1 MKFFET
7 SKYHSF
13 KKSTYIT
20 LRWIGIIGQ
29 LIAVNFVYLFL
40 NSSFEFIT
48 SNLVIFLGILS
59 NLYLIFIYKKTQLS
73 DRSAFIFLLIDILQL
88 GVLLYLSGGITN
100 PFVIFILIP
109 SVFSSSNLSLRTNTL
124 LVILTIIIIV
134 FLTFNYQDL
143 PINLNSDFHNNHY
156 FYYSIPVSLIIALV
170 FLNYFA
176 MTFGTQSRLRKEAL
190 GKMEEVMAKEH
201 ELLSLGGQAA
211 AAAHSLGTPL
221 STITII
227 SHDLMKQFKG
237 QKDIEKDIELLIPI
251 RDNITVFSIGDE
263 HKIIEK
269 DNFTE
274 IIWKNNSF
282 LDLFKQSS
290 LQDYSKGVIDSSNNL
305 FIRFL
310 SWIRV
315 NFFYPDARLSNLNKI
330 ESFLIDY
337 IERKDINLMI
347 TTSPPHSIQLLG
359 KRIKNVINLKG
370 KIIQIK
376 NIQKNQYVGYNRTYK
391 TKTKI
396 KVAIIG
402 LGYEDGIPRSLSNKG
417 YVYFKK
423 NRFKIIGRISMDTFT
438 VDISKSSHDLNIG
451 MYLDI
456 INDQHKID
464 KFAKLCKT
472 IPNEIMTSI
481 GKRVYRKYE

>member
-40 NSSFEFIT
+40 NSSFDFIT

-88 GVLLYLSGGITN
+88 GILLYLSGGITN

-109 SVFSSSNLSLRTNTL
+109 SVFSSSNLSIRTNTS
-124 LVILTIIIIV
+124 LVVLTMIIIL

-227 SHDLMKQFKG
+227 AHDLMKQFKG
-237 QKDIEKDIELLIPI
+237 QKDLEKDIELLNSQVERCNEILKRLTLNP
-251 RDNITVFSIGDE
+251 VEEDE
-263 HKIIEK
+263 
-269 DNFTE
+269 F
-274 IIWKNNSF
+274 
-282 LDLFKQSS
+282 
-290 LQDYSKGVIDSSNNL
+290 ID
-305 FIRFL
+305 
-310 SWIRV
+310 
-315 NFFYPDARLSNLNKI
+315 
-330 ESFLIDY
+330 
-337 IERKDINLMI
+337 KDINIRDYLHEI
-347 TTSPPHSIQLLG
+347 ISSFKEISKKEFVFNFDQDSNPKKISKSIEIVYGLRNFIG
-359 KRIKNVINLKG
+359 NANKFAKNSIFINLKSDSEFTELTVEDDG
-370 KIIQIK
+370 NGYPRDIISKIGEPYLK
-376 NIQKNQYVGYNRTYK
+376 SNYSKDK
-391 TKTKI
+391 SKE
-396 KVAIIG
+396 G
-402 LGYEDGIPRSLSNKG
+402 LGLGL
-417 YVYFKK
+417 F
-423 NRFKIIGRISMDTFT
+423 
-438 VDISKSSHDLNIG
+438 
-451 MYLDI
+451 
-456 INDQHKID
+456 
-464 KFAKLCKT
+464 
-472 IPNEIMTSI
+472 I
-481 GKRVYRKYE
+481 GKTLLEKNFASVNCRNSKTRSGAEVIIRWKNKELFNI

>member
-29 LIAVNFVYLFL
+29 LLAVNFVYLFL
-40 NSSFEFIT
+40 NSSFDFIT

-88 GVLLYLSGGITN
+88 GTLLYLSGGITN

-124 LVILTIIIIV
+124 LVMLTVIIII

-156 FYYSIPVSLIIALV
+156 FYYSIPISLIIALV

-227 SHDLMKQFKG
+227 AHDLMKQFKG
-237 QKDIEKDIELLIPI
+237 QKDLEKDIELLNSQVERCNEILKRLTLNPVEEDEFIDKDINI
-251 RDNITVFSIGDE
+251 RDYLHEIISSFKEISKKEFVFNFDQDSNPKKISKSIEIVYGLRNFIGNANKFAKSSIFINLKSDSE
-263 HKIIEK
+263 
-269 DNFTE
+269 FTE
-274 IIWKNNSF
+274 ITVEDDGNGYPRDIISKIGEPYLKSNYSKDKSKEGLGLGLFIGKTLLEKNFASVNCRNSKTRSGAEVIIRWKNKE
-282 LDLFKQSS
+282 LF
-290 LQDYSKGVIDSSNNL
+290 
-305 FIRFL
+305 
-310 SWIRV
+310 
-315 NFFYPDARLSNLNKI
+315 
-330 ESFLIDY
+330 
-337 IERKDINLMI
+337 
-347 TTSPPHSIQLLG
+347 
-359 KRIKNVINLKG
+359 
-370 KIIQIK
+370 
-376 NIQKNQYVGYNRTYK
+376 NI
-391 TKTKI
+391 
-396 KVAIIG
+396 
-402 LGYEDGIPRSLSNKG
+402 
-417 YVYFKK
+417 
-423 NRFKIIGRISMDTFT
+423 
-438 VDISKSSHDLNIG
+438 
-451 MYLDI
+451 
-456 INDQHKID
+456 
-464 KFAKLCKT
+464 
-472 IPNEIMTSI
+472 
-481 GKRVYRKYE
+481 

>member
-40 NSSFEFIT
+40 NPSFDFIT
-48 SNLVIFLGILS
+48 SNLVIFLGVLS

-73 DRSAFIFLLIDILQL
+73 DRSAFVFLLIDILQL

-100 PFVIFILIP
+100 PFIIFILIP
-109 SVFSSSNLSLRTNTL
+109 SVFSSSNLSLRTNSL

-227 SHDLMKQFKG
+227 THDLMKQFKG
-237 QKDIEKDIELLIPI
+237 QKDLEKDIELLNSQVERCNEILKRLTLNP
-251 RDNITVFSIGDE
+251 VEEDE
-263 HKIIEK
+263 
-269 DNFTE
+269 F
-274 IIWKNNSF
+274 
-282 LDLFKQSS
+282 
-290 LQDYSKGVIDSSNNL
+290 ID
-305 FIRFL
+305 
-310 SWIRV
+310 
-315 NFFYPDARLSNLNKI
+315 
-330 ESFLIDY
+330 
-337 IERKDINLMI
+337 KDINIRDYLHEI
-347 TTSPPHSIQLLG
+347 ISSFKEISKKEFVFNFDQDSNPKKISKSIEIVYGLRNFIG
-359 KRIKNVINLKG
+359 NANKFAKNSIFINLKSDSEFTELTVEDDG
-370 KIIQIK
+370 NGYPRDIISKIGEPYLK
-376 NIQKNQYVGYNRTYK
+376 SNYSKDK
-391 TKTKI
+391 SKE
-396 KVAIIG
+396 G
-402 LGYEDGIPRSLSNKG
+402 LGLGL
-417 YVYFKK
+417 F
-423 NRFKIIGRISMDTFT
+423 
-438 VDISKSSHDLNIG
+438 
-451 MYLDI
+451 
-456 INDQHKID
+456 
-464 KFAKLCKT
+464 
-472 IPNEIMTSI
+472 I
-481 GKRVYRKYE
+481 GKTLLEKNFASVNCRNSKTRSGAEVIIRWKNKELFNI